1 MQITKKDINTWISP
15 KIKNQNNDNLS
26 NIETEKV
33 KFDKPVRVNADV
45 ALASLGVVAKTT
57 STQEQSNI
65 KSSNVTGE
73 LISDEMLNGQ
83 SGNVTS
89 IFYVNDIHGR
99 LSNMERI
106 TTASLNFD
114 KTMPSYVDTLKFSA
128 GDIMLGSS
136 LSVNQAANSFLNAN
150 NFMANVIGNHEVDQN
165 IGDFLTAT
173 QDAVYKV
180 MGANT
185 DIDKSTKLY
194 NRVIDSYIQEDK
206 DSNKYAIIA
215 LMPFDLE
222 LRSSNKALFD
232 VLEVKQKE
240 ETIQYLQNEIARYS
254 DEGINRVIVLSHIGY
269 QNDIDIAKSVQGID
283 IIIGG
288 HSHDL
293 VDDLTV
299 GDNLIIS
306 KESGAP
312 TIITQAGRDG
322 NYYGILNVQFDDNGE
337 IIKAE
342 NIVKPTS
349 VLERNLDMQKEF
361 NKFLGEPEIVG
372 RINSAAEMPKNNLK
386 EENPHASF
394 LTDIMRKKYDTDIAL
409 INAGTIRGAFSSGDI
424 STRDIGEIFPFK
436 DKIAVIDITEEKLVQ
451 AVK

>member
-361 NKFLGEPEIVG
+361 NKFLGEPEIV
-372 RINSAAEMPKNNLK
+372 
-386 EENPHASF
+386 
-394 LTDIMRKKYDTDIAL
+394 
-409 INAGTIRGAFSSGDI
+409 
-424 STRDIGEIFPFK
+424 
-436 DKIAVIDITEEKLVQ
+436 
-451 AVK
+451 